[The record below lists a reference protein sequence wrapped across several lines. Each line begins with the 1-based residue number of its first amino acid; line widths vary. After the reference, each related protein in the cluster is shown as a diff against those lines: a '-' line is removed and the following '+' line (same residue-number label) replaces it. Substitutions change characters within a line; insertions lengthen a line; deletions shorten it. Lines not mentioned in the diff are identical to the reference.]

1 MPWYLRYQFPPDF
14 KSRWTPSDP
23 EADARTLAT
32 IWTGIPATERTVA
45 RLEAESAMA
54 GLRGRADLEEGPELP
69 GVERL
74 ASWLTLVKAPKRVFL
89 EIDLKTMNRD

>member
-1 MPWYLRYQFPPDF
+1 
-14 KSRWTPSDP
+14 
-23 EADARTLAT
+23 
-32 IWTGIPATERTVA
+32 
-45 RLEAESAMA
+45 MA
-54 GLRGRADLEEGPELP
+54 GLKGRADLEEGPELL